1 MVYLDPQDAAFAAM
15 IHGQP
20 EPHQLGYI
28 DARASLETLN
38 KCDVAPDIT
47 VEKLEVPGHDGTS
60 TAVVIF
66 RPENAPSKLPMV
78 FYLHGGGWIMGR
90 YGSSLSPLV
99 HNIADLLDAALL
111 RLHR

>member
-1 MVYLDPQDAAFAAM
+1 MVYLDPQNAAFAAM

-47 VEKLEVPGHDGTS
+47 VEKLEVPGPDGTS
-60 TAVVIF
+60 TPVVIF
-66 RPENAPSKLPMV
+66 RPEDAPSTLPMV

-99 HNIADLLDAALL
+99 GDIAKELDAALH

>member
-1 MVYLDPQDAAFAAM
+1 MVYLDPQNAAFAAM

-28 DARASLETLN
+28 DARASLEALN
-38 KCDVAPDIT
+38 KCNVAPDIT
-47 VEKLEVPGHDGTS
+47 VEKLEVPGPDGTS

-90 YGSSLSPLV
+90 CGSAMPPLV
-99 HNIADLLDAALL
+99 ESIADLLDAALR